1 VSGVS
6 VNVTLLEA
14 AANDNAGERPVIRT
28 PARRP
33 DARYACAANVLLPLR
48 FAQRMPEWRA
58 TGKAGR
64 RAAAPPPSARP
75 H

>member
-1 VSGVS
+1 M
-6 VNVTLLEA
+6 NVTLLQP

-48 FAQRMPEWRA
+48 FAQRMPEWR
-58 TGKAGR
+58 GKPGFKAGPTTSSKPCPTR
-64 RAAAPPPSARP
+64 W